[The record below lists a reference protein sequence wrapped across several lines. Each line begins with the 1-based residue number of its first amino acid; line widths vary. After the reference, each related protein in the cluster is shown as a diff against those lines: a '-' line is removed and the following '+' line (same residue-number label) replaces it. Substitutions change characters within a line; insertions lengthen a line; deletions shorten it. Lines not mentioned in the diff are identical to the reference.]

1 MTSIEK
7 KPSHQFQRFQNLEYL
22 RKDQLKLATE
32 YICDMMEE
40 DYEYYYMMYRFAM
53 LAFNALKIN
62 KSVRC
67 GTTLCKNKT
76 VDFISDHRHDD
87 CPCTD
92 NLKEKI
98 HSI

>member
-7 KPSHQFQRFQNLEYL
+7 LPSHQFKRFQNLEYL

-32 YICDMMEE
+32 YITEMMDE
-40 DYEYYYMMYRFAM
+40 DYEYYYMMYCFAM
-53 LAFNALKIN
+53 LAFNALKID

-67 GTTLCKNKT
+67 GMTLCKNKT
-76 VDFISDHRHDD
+76 VDFIFDYKHDD
-87 CPCTD
+87 CPCTKG
-92 NLKEKI
+92 LKEKI